1 MMRIWNMRTLIP
13 PHSSIFETFIW
24 MNKYQEIFL
33 EFKLCTQTSNYNIRQ
48 NLNAKRRRKR
58 GKRNKIVIHIY
69 TSTLSN
75 TLFLTIST
83 RFIYIR
89 NEKNTTKT
97 LTLSTNLYTSFY
109 TSLLEHT
116 RKKKSIS
123 FVQSSFFH
131 SFIFQKLY
139 CFHKFKRKNKRK
151 EKNTHL
157 THEHIYP
164 IYNTRAYTLL

>member
-1 MMRIWNMRTLIP
+1 MMRIWNMRTLI

-116 RKKKSIS
+116 RKKNLYHLFNRHFSIHLYS
-123 FVQSSFFH
+123 K
-131 SFIFQKLY
+131 SFIAFINLSVKT
-139 CFHKFKRKNKRK
+139 KEKRK
-151 EKNTHL
+151 TL
-157 THEHIYP
+157 T
-164 IYNTRAYTLL
+164 